1 MLSQH
6 NCAIVIL
13 GDADMN
19 YTVKEIANML
29 NTNPETVRRWIRS
42 KKLKAQKYSNK
53 EGHVVDETELEQFL
67 STMPK
72 YAHAAVRFGS
82 IVNAVG
88 GAAIPGYVG
97 GLIGI
102 LGTEIAVKT
111 GHDRK
116 NIDLRISKEELHR
129 YLEGE
134 IIASQKSIKEKE
146 IEIKRIRKEIE
157 AENQR
162 IAHIR
167 NLMEDESDGPDEG
180 E

>member
-1 MLSQH
+1 
-6 NCAIVIL
+6 
-13 GDADMN
+13 MN

-82 IVNAVG
+82 IVTAVG
-88 GAAIPGYVG
+88 GAAIPGYIG

-102 LGTEIAVKT
+102 LGTEIAIKA
-111 GHDRK
+111 GNDKK
-116 NIDLRISKEELHR
+116 NIDLIISKEELQR
-129 YLEGE
+129 YLGNE
-134 IIASQKSIKEKE
+134 ILSSQKIIREKE
-146 IEIKRIRKEIE
+146 EEIKKIQREIE
-157 AENQR
+157 SEKQR
-162 IAHIR
+162 IVHIR
-167 NLMEDESDGPDEG
+167 NLMEDDSDGSDEG
-180 E
+180 